1 MNMESVHGKVLDT
14 PYKKYVF
21 NRLELAG
28 SLGDLG
34 TLLPLAIGMIVINGL
49 DPTGLFFV
57 VGVFY
62 ILSGVYYGVT
72 VPVQPMKVIGAY
84 SIAMAL
90 SPSVITA
97 SGLLMGIFMLI
108 IGITGAVHVI
118 GKYTPKPVVRGVQ
131 LGVGTLL
138 MVHGVKFMLGISNYQ
153 AVRNVAEPYLT
164 IQSIGPIH
172 IGIVLGVIGAI
183 ITFLLLEN
191 KRVPAALVVV
201 TGGILVGVFLGTHEG
216 LNNIKIGFHLP
227 HILPFGMPTAKDLT
241 AALII
246 LTIPQIPMTIGNAV
260 IANADL
266 TREYFGERSK
276 MASHRA
282 LSNSMGLALLASF
295 LFGGMPVCHGAGGLA
310 AHYRF
315 GARSAGSNIMIGV
328 IFLILAV
335 LFGEYAL
342 SIVYLLPLSVL
353 GILLIFAGS
362 QLALMIRDMKE
373 RADLF
378 VVVTML
384 GITIATNLAAAFIVG
399 IIIAYAFKTGKLKV

>member
-1 MNMESVHGKVLDT
+1 MTDVEEKALEI

-57 VGVFY
+57 VGAFY
-62 ILSGVYYGVT
+62 ILSGMYYGVT

-90 SPSVITA
+90 SPGVITA

-108 IGITGAVHVI
+108 IGITGAIHVI

-138 MVHGVKFMLGISNYQ
+138 MVQGIKFMLGISNYQ
-153 AVRNVAEPYLT
+153 VVRNMAEPYLT

-172 IGIVLGVIGAI
+172 IGIILGVIGAI
-183 ITFLLLEN
+183 MTFLLLEN
-191 KRVPAALVVV
+191 RKVPAALVVV

-216 LNNIKIGFHLP
+216 LSNIKIGFHLP

-241 AALII
+241 TALII
-246 LTIPQIPMTIGNAV
+246 ITIPQIPMTIGNAV

-266 TREYFGERSK
+266 TREYFGEKAK
-276 MASHRA
+276 MTSYRA
-282 LSNSMGLALLASF
+282 LSNSMGIALLASF

-315 GARSAGSNIMIGV
+315 GARTAGSNVMIGV

-335 LFGEYAL
+335 LFGRYAL
-342 SIVYLLPLSVL
+342 SIIYLLPLSVL
-353 GILLIFAGS
+353 GILLVFAGS

-373 RADLF
+373 RTDLF
-378 VVVTML
+378 VAVTML
-384 GITIATNLAAAFIVG
+384 GITIATNLAVAFIVG
-399 IIIAYAFKTGKLKV
+399 IIIAYAFKTGKLKI

>member
-1 MNMESVHGKVLDT
+1 MESVHGKVLDT

-241 AALII
+241 TALII

-266 TREYFGERSK
+266 TREYFGERAK

-315 GARSAGSNIMIGV
+315 GARSAGSNVMIGV

-335 LFGEYAL
+335 LFGGYAL
-342 SIVYLLPLSVL
+342 SIIYLLPLSVL

>member
-1 MNMESVHGKVLDT
+1 MESVHGKVLDT

-108 IGITGAVHVI
+108 IGITGAVHAI